1 MIDLTDK
8 WLALAAAVYLLVMIL
23 YGHWRGF
30 FRMAVTAVSLVLTMT
45 AAHYGG
51 PALGTYLREN
61 TGIYQTV
68 GENIA
73 SAAGLDTAFA
83 GTPASGTTPLEN
95 ADTTGNPSLQREVI
109 EALNLPSQMKDALV
123 ENNNSEIYHLL
134 GVDSFADY
142 LVSYLANSVM
152 NIVCFLA
159 VFAAV
164 YALIRVLVTALDI
177 ISHIPVIHGLNQIL
191 GGVVGAAVGLFVIWI
206 LMLFITAFQTTPAG
220 GMLMD
225 QIAGSAF
232 LSCLYRNNM
241 LSMIALETV
250 KHTL

>member
-1 MIDLTDK
+1 MCSSDL
-8 WLALAAAVYLLVMIL
+8 
-23 YGHWRGF
+23 
-30 FRMAVTAVSLVLTMT
+30 
-45 AAHYGG
+45 
-51 PALGTYLREN
+51 
-61 TGIYQTV
+61 
-68 GENIA
+68 
-73 SAAGLDTAFA
+73 
-83 GTPASGTTPLEN
+83 
-95 ADTTGNPSLQREVI
+95 
-109 EALNLPSQMKDALV
+109 LV

-232 LSCLYRNNM
+232 LSFLYRNNM

-250 KHTL
+250 KHIL